1 MPQYKTFSACFQAPQ
16 IKSKKKKK
24 QTEQHVFETEWLCNW
39 NAGREIDERERGAV
53 VQYSE

>member
-16 IKSKKKKK
+16 IKSKKKK